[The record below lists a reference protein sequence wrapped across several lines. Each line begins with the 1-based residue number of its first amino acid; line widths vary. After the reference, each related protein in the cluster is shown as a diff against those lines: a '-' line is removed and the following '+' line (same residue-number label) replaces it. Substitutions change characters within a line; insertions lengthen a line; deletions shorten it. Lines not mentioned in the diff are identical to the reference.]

1 MELNILN
8 YLNWDSQFFGYSV
21 AKIILDNDACNSL
34 DELLSRLKSEKIRL
48 TYFFV
53 PISENRINKLIS
65 DKGAILVD
73 QKTTYFKK
81 TEKQEGYLNHIIE
94 FQGAEI
100 NDKLIE
106 LGLQAGLFSRFR
118 LDVNFSQKDYERLY
132 IEWLT
137 KSINK
142 ELALKT
148 FIALDDSVIT
158 GITTLGVKEGVA
170 EIGLV
175 AVDRNFRGN
184 GIASDLIH
192 MAENDAYLM
201 GFREIKVVT
210 QLQNKIAC
218 KLYEKCNFSIESI
231 VNVYHYWQ

>member
-1 MELNILN
+1 MELNTLN
-8 YLNWDSQFFGYSV
+8 YLNWDSQFFGYSI
-21 AKIILDNDACNSL
+21 AKIIFDNNACNSL

-53 PISENRINKLIS
+53 PISEVRINNLIS

-81 TEKQEGYLNHIIE
+81 TEKQVRYLNHINE

-118 LDVNFSQKDYERLY
+118 LDVNFSLKDYERLY

-148 FIALDDSVIT
+148 FISLNASEIT
-158 GITTLGVKEGVA
+158 GITTLGAKEGVA

-175 AVDRNFRGN
+175 AVDRNFQGN
-184 GIASDLIH
+184 GIASDLIR

-201 GFREIKVVT
+201 GFSEIKVVT

-218 KLYEKCNFSIESI
+218 KLYEKCNFNIESI
-231 VNVYHYWQ
+231 INVYHYWQ

>member
-1 MELNILN
+1 MENNALN

-21 AKIILDNDACNSL
+21 AKIFFDNNAYSSL
-34 DELLSRLKSEKIRL
+34 DELLTRLRAEKIRL

-53 PISENRINKLIS
+53 PVSEIRLNKLIS
-65 DKGAILVD
+65 NKGAILVD

-81 TEKQEGYLNHIIE
+81 TEKQERYLNHINE
-94 FQGAEI
+94 FQGTEI

-118 LDVNFSQKDYERLY
+118 LDDNFSQKDYERLY

-148 FIALDDSVIT
+148 FIALDDSGIT
-158 GITTLGVKEGVA
+158 GISTLGAKDGVA

-184 GIASDLIH
+184 GIGSDLIH